1 MDHMN
6 QNDRI
11 HWLDSAFRN
20 GCCLTTEEMAE
31 KLQISVRTLRRDI
44 EDLKDHGAPVEFDRV
59 QGVYRYTHPNYEL
72 QGSWLGE
79 DELIGLVLAKRLAVT
94 IPDGARK
101 EEIQRLFD
109 KIYQKTLPAMR
120 LLDRRVSLKNICY
133 YRVRPEVFDTVLH
146 ALYRDR
152 KLHFVYRPVFAGGE
166 TERTVCP
173 LHLILYRGNWHLAAF
188 CELRQENRLFA
199 LSRMHRPQLLSDAPC
214 PSHRLDD
221 DFHERLETV
230 HGIFLSDHPIT
241 VRLRFS
247 PAMAGFAREQVWFPG
262 QAIEEDGKGRLVI
275 SFPVGD
281 FPEIVQEILGYG
293 PEVEVLEPAELRE
306 TVAGRIAAMAR
317 LYR

>member
-1 MDHMN
+1 MERMN
-6 QNDRI
+6 QSDRC
-11 HWLDSAFRN
+11 HWLDRQLGKGLFLS
-20 GCCLTTEEMAE
+20 TAE
-31 KLQISVRTLRRDI
+31 IISTLDISVRSLRRDI
-44 EDLKDHGAPVEFDRV
+44 NWLKDHGAPVEFDRERE
-59 QGVYRYTHPNYEL
+59 GYRYTRTNFAL
-72 QGSWLGE
+72 QGQWLSE
-79 DELIGLVLAKRLAVT
+79 DELIGLVLAKRLAT
-94 IPDGARK
+94 AIPDEARK
-101 EEIQRLFD
+101 EEIRRLFD
-109 KIYQKTLPAMR
+109 KIYQKTPQAVR

-133 YRVRPEVFDTVLH
+133 YRVRPEVFNTVLH
-146 ALYRDR
+146 ALYLDC

-188 CELRQENRLFA
+188 CELRQENRLFT
-199 LSRMHRPQLLSDAPC
+199 LSRMHRPQLLSENPC

-221 DFHERLETV
+221 DFHEKLETV
-230 HGIFLSDHPIT
+230 HGIFLSDHPIM

-247 PAMAGFAREQVWFPG
+247 ATMAGLAREQVWFPG
-262 QAIEEDGKGRLVI
+262 QTIEEDGEGRPVI

-306 TVAGRIAAMAR
+306 MVAGRIAAMAR